1 MIFLFEQLTIKTYLR
16 YENLDLRL
24 KLQEFQFIHTN
35 EIWFTLIYFNIS
47 VKLQKQFFLD
57 LINF

>member
-24 KLQEFQFIHTN
+24 KLQEFQLIHTN

>member
-24 KLQEFQFIHTN
+24 KLQEFQLIHTN
-35 EIWFTLIYFNIS
+35 EI
-47 VKLQKQFFLD
+47 
-57 LINF
+57 